1 MRMAKGW
8 MRAGFAAALF
18 ALLLAPALAGAGSA
32 LAQDLLPATYYGGGL
47 EEGVTVTAMIG
58 DAACGTDEA
67 DSDGGWSI
75 RVEAGGC
82 DGAAVAGATVNF
94 MIGDAMAEQSAEW
107 SSGYLPDDTRDG
119 ITLTPAAMPE
129 PEDGMDG
136 DDSSMGDGMD
146 GDDASMGDG
155 DDSMTDGDGDG
166 SMDGGMTP
174 AAPDTGNAGLATAS
188 SGGAAS
194 WLALGFG
201 LLALA
206 ATAGGR
212 FATGRVR

>member
-32 LAQDLLPATYYGGGL
+32 LAQDPLPASYYGGGL
-47 EEGVTVTAMIG
+47 DAGVTVTAMIG
-58 DAACGTDEA
+58 DATCGTA
-67 DSDGGWSI
+67 DADASGGWSI
-75 RVEAGGC
+75 RVNAGDCG
-82 DGAAVAGATVNF
+82 GAAEEGATVNF
-94 MIGDAMAEQSAEW
+94 MIGDVMAEQSAEW
-107 SSGYLPDDTRDG
+107 TAGYTPDDIANG
-119 ITLTPAAMPE
+119 ITLTEAAMPE
-129 PEDGMDG
+129 P
-136 DDSSMGDGMD
+136 GDGMD

-155 DDSMTDGDGDG
+155 DDSSMTNGDGDG

>member
-32 LAQDLLPATYYGGGL
+32 LAQDPLPASYYGGVGGDL
-47 EEGVTVTAMIG
+47 AAGDTVTAMIG
-58 DAACGTDEA
+58 DASCGSDEA
-67 DSDGGWSI
+67 EADGGWAI
-75 RVEAGGC
+75 YVNAGDCG
-82 DGAAVAGATVNF
+82 GAAEEGATVNF
-94 MIGDAMAEQSAEW
+94 MIGDAMAEQSVEW
-107 SSGYLPDDTRDG
+107 TAGYTPDDIASG
-119 ITLTPAAMPE
+119 ITLTLAAMPE

-136 DDSSMGDGMD
+136 DGDG
-146 GDDASMGDG
+146 SMMNGDG
-155 DDSMTDGDGDG
+155 DDSSMTDGDG

-188 SGGAAS
+188 GGGAAS